1 MGKTQGEKKIGL
13 GFMLLMSYMIFEMPK
28 TSNNK
33 AKSQTEIE
41 KPMKIDSSPTKKL
54 ATKVV
59 IETHKTTT
67 MLTTTQMRGI

>member
-1 MGKTQGEKKIGL
+1 
-13 GFMLLMSYMIFEMPK
+13 MIFEMPK

-67 MLTTTQMRGI
+67 MLTITQMRGI